1 MAYAHVGVV
10 DRSHDNSR
18 LCSGSADKIVQ
29 LTDVGTG
36 QPIRKFRG
44 HISVSFNPLYPPVVA

>member
-1 MAYAHVGVV
+1 MV

-18 LCSGSADKIVQ
+18 LCSAGADKTVQ

-44 HISVSFNPLYPPVVA
+44 HISVSSELNPIRYF